1 MNKTIILDK
10 RPVGKP
16 QLTDFRFTDE
26 EIPQTGTGEV
36 LLKTAYVSVDP
47 YLRGRMNDTKS
58 YSPPFQLHKPVSS
71 GIIAEIAESNH
82 PGFKK
87 GDFVSGMLE
96 WKEYQKSDGKGLRIV
111 DPAKASLSAYLGILG
126 MTGMTAYLGLTEIG
140 KPVKGETLVV
150 SGAAGAV
157 GSVAGQIGKI
167 LGCRVVGIAGTDEK
181 VKMLTSS
188 YGFDAGINYNT
199 TTNLNEAIA
208 AVCPDGVDIYF
219 DNVGGS
225 VTDSVLANINKFAR
239 IIICGSISVYNE
251 TSIPVGPRVEPLLIK
266 NSALMQGFI
275 VGNYADKFPE
285 ALEQL
290 TNWLREE
297 KLTYRETIADGF
309 EQIPQAF
316 IGLFEGKN
324 NGKMIVKI

>member
-26 EIPQTGTGEV
+26 EIPQTGAGEI

-47 YLRGRMNDTKS
+47 YLRGRMNDAKS
-58 YSPPFQLHKPVSS
+58 YSPPFQLNKPISS

-82 PGFKK
+82 PGFSK

-111 DPAKASLSAYLGILG
+111 DSSKASLSAYLGILG
-126 MTGMTAYLGLTEIG
+126 MTGMTAYLGLTVIG
-140 KPVKGETLVV
+140 KPIKGETLVV

-157 GSVAGQIGKI
+157 GSVVGQIGKI

-181 VKMLTSS
+181 VEMLTSS

-199 TTNLNEAIA
+199 TTDLNEAVA

-219 DNVGGS
+219 DNVGGT
-225 VTDSVLANINKFAR
+225 VTDGVLANINKFAR
-239 IIICGSISVYNE
+239 IIVCGSISVYNE

-275 VGNYADKFPE
+275 VGNYADKFPG
-285 ALEQL
+285 ALEHL
-290 TNWLREE
+290 TNWLSEG
-297 KLTYRETIADGF
+297 KLTYSETIVNGF
-309 EQIPQAF
+309 DQIPQAF
-316 IGLFEGKN
+316 INLFEGKN
-324 NGKMIVKI
+324 KGKMIVKI